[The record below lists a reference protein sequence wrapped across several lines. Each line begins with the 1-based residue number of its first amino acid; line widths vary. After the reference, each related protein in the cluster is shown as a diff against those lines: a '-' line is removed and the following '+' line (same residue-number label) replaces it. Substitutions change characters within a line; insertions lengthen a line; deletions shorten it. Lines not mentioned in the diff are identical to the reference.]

1 MSAEPAKLSAADEAA
16 SLVQPDP
23 STKVYQR
30 RQKNQSSYSSLIIFF
45 VFECVAYNP
54 QGL

>member
-23 STKVYQR
+23 STKVK
-30 RQKNQSSYSSLIIFF
+30 QKI
-45 VFECVAYNP
+45 
-54 QGL
+54 